1 MSPCVASGERSVGRT
16 HTATT
21 GGASCRRRTRA
32 RPGTLRCSTR
42 TSSSLPP
49 WSGCSPS
56 RTWSTALRRCLLHP
70 SGHQTAGGGVYSESC
85 TGGPFPQTLI
95 GFHCRWVSLTLGA
108 LRAHGDRLGLGVVL
122 ASGTRVVGDALVE
135 HLVLAGLVRGP
146 ERRRRVRQ
154 RCAARAHAALV
165 DIGQLGT
172 QQVARLIVEEHLPP
186 VACVDESKGAQTSSS
201 RLSLSLSLSLAR
213 SLFRSL
219 ALSLSLSRARSRS
232 RSRSRWCCCCF
243 GWLSLW
249 YVAAL
254 YARQVGMGGA
264 GRWWDG
270 WIYQRC
276 PRPLYG

>member
-1 MSPCVASGERSVGRT
+1 MRALPGPARCSGCSESGATRVVSHRACLGTASREGEGSMSPCVASGERSVGRT

-154 RCAARAHAALV
+154 RCAARAHAAL
-165 DIGQLGT
+165 D
-172 QQVARLIVEEHLPP
+172 ARATRR
-186 VACVDESKGAQTSSS
+186 ACVDP
-201 RLSLSLSLSLAR
+201 R
-213 SLFRSL
+213 SPLR
-219 ALSLSLSRARSRS
+219 
-232 RSRSRWCCCCF
+232 
-243 GWLSLW
+243 
-249 YVAAL
+249 
-254 YARQVGMGGA
+254 GGSEP
-264 GRWWDG
+264 
-270 WIYQRC
+270 C
-276 PRPLYG
+276 